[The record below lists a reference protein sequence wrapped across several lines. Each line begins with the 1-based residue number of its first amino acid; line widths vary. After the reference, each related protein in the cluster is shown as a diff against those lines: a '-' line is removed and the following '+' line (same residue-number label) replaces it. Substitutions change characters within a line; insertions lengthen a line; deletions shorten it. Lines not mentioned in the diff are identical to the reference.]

1 MALEKMSIMIEPQLR
16 DSFLE
21 EVKKNFGG
29 KVEEGIYEL
38 MRVYVEKSRG
48 QPPQAEIRKG
58 IKKTVFEGDKGGG
71 LAGIE
76 IEKILLNKTD
86 KDILDNML

>member
-1 MALEKMSIMIEPQLR
+1 MALEKMSIMIDPQLR

-21 EVKKNFGG
+21 EVKKNFNG
-29 KVEEGIYEL
+29 KIEEGIYEL
-38 MRVYVEKSRG
+38 MRVHVEKSRG
-48 QPPQAEIRKG
+48 QPPQAEIRAD
-58 IKKTVFEGDKGGG
+58 IKKTVFEGDKGAG

-86 KDILDNML
+86 KDIQDNML